1 MALSGQLDSPV
12 ALPHGITSP
21 TRWLGDKVD
30 PRAVLDDLV
39 EEENSLPPSG
49 EETWCC
55 GQPVFCLVKKLNFYL
70 SYKLHGVTSAQTI
83 ICFVVVASTYIKAGN
98 MQDG

>member
-49 EETWCC
+49 EET
-55 GQPVFCLVKKLNFYL
+55 
-70 SYKLHGVTSAQTI
+70 
-83 ICFVVVASTYIKAGN
+83 
-98 MQDG
+98 